1 MYRWIPLMPHLLDLP
16 VRASLTA
23 GHARFARQ
31 RGRVLRYAPDLAA
44 LAALPDRPEPEDWA
58 DAAVLAGPGGVLH
71 LVGQDPE
78 LPAGWLTVSHVRG
91 VQLVLRRPV
100 TTYDDEVRELSS
112 VDIPEMAA
120 LVRATRP
127 GPLHPGSFRC
137 TAYFGVR
144 RHGTL
149 IAVGGLRMRPA
160 GHTEIS
166 TVCTL
171 PEYRRRGLARRLVG
185 HLSSVVVDQGNT
197 PFLHAEVG
205 QEVIPRLY
213 GSLGFEPRSDLSL
226 RKIAAPV
233 GGPRL
238 PSRRAGT
245 GYIPPVPRQRGPS
258 D

>member
-1 MYRWIPLMPHLLDLP
+1 MPHLLDVP

-44 LAALPDRPEPEDWA
+44 FAALPDQPEPQDWA
-58 DAAVLAGPGGVLH
+58 DAAVLAGPGGVLS

-78 LPAGWLTVSHVRG
+78 LPEGWRTVSYVRG
-91 VQLVLRRPV
+91 VQLVVRQPV
-100 TTYDDEVRELSS
+100 TTRDDEVRELTP

-120 LVRATRP
+120 LVQATRP
-127 GPLHPGSFRC
+127 GPFHPGSYRC
-137 TAYFGVR
+137 TTYFGVR
-144 RHGTL
+144 RSGSL
-149 IAVGGLRMRPA
+149 VAMGGLRMRPA

-171 PEYRRRGLARRLVG
+171 PEYRRRGLARRVVG
-185 HLSSVVVDQGNT
+185 HLSSVVADQGNT
-197 PFLHAEVG
+197 PFLHAEAG
-205 QEVIPRLY
+205 QEVVTRLY

-226 RKIAAPV
+226 RKIAAPS
-233 GGPRL
+233 GGARL
-238 PSRRAGT
+238 ARRGPGI
-245 GYIPPVPRQRGPS
+245 GYPVPPVPRQREPS

>member
-1 MYRWIPLMPHLLDLP
+1 MPHLLDLP

-31 RGRVLRYAPDLAA
+31 QGRVLRYAPDLAA
-44 LAALPDRPEPEDWA
+44 FAALPDRPEPEDWA

-100 TTYDDEVRELSS
+100 TTYDDEVCELSA
-112 VDIPEMAA
+112 VDIPEMVA
-120 LVRATRP
+120 LIRATRP
-127 GPLHPGSFRC
+127 GPFRPGSYRC

-144 RHGTL
+144 RSGTL
-149 IAVGGLRMRPA
+149 VAMGGLRMRPA

-171 PEYRRRGLARRLVG
+171 PEYQRRGLGRRLVG
-185 HLSSVVVDQGNT
+185 HLSTVVTDQGNT
-197 PFLHAEVG
+197 PFLHTEAD
-205 QEVIPRLY
+205 QEVVPRLY
-213 GSLGFEPRSDLSL
+213 GSLGFEPRSVLSL
-226 RKIAAPV
+226 REITAPP
-233 GGPRL
+233 GGAPL
-238 PSRRAGT
+238 PLRRAGA

>member
-1 MYRWIPLMPHLLDLP
+1 MPHLLDLP

-23 GHARFARQ
+23 GHLRFARQ
-31 RGRVLRYAPDLAA
+31 RGRVLRYAPGLAPF
-44 LAALPDRPEPEDWA
+44 AALPDRPEPEDWA
-58 DAAVLAGPGGVLH
+58 DAAMLAGPGGLLH

-100 TTYDDEVRELSS
+100 TAYDKEVRELSP

-127 GPLHPGSFRC
+127 GPFQPGSHRC
-137 TAYFGVR
+137 TAYFGMR
-144 RHGTL
+144 RYGTL
-149 IAVGGLRMRPA
+149 IAMGGLRMRPA

-185 HLSSVVVDQGNT
+185 HLSSVAADQGTT
-197 PFLHAEVG
+197 PFLHAEAG
-205 QEVIPRLY
+205 REVVPRLY
-213 GSLGFEPRSDLSL
+213 GSLGFEPRRDLSL
-226 RKIAAPV
+226 REIAAPL
-233 GGPRL
+233 GGARL
-238 PSRRAGT
+238 PGT
-245 GYIPPVPRQRGPS
+245 GAGNGYVPPVPRQRGPS